1 MSFKKKVLE
10 ELPVKELYTD
20 LVQPSARRLGK
31 TADDILKFVSLPFS
45 FLGMTSEELE
55 NKYKT
60 FITSALN
67 KIPEEKREKPSP
79 LVAGPLLDHVKFLF
93 NDEMEKPLEEM
104 FSELLKNACTKDT
117 KKSVQPSYIYSLK
130 QITWVEANLLQLLFK
145 ENDDIDFGGCVF
157 KKLHD
162 VPEKTINV
170 FSREAEPI
178 YGYADEEYSSVFFE
192 KHILVID
199 DDLEISALELRTSL
213 NILEQLNLV
222 KCFTINKYRNKN
234 EYSLEEHDKKHAA
247 MFDPYN
253 QLTGFVLTAYA
264 YDMMKLC
271 MPEEMKDGEFPFMCV
286 ECDLEV
292 LCEKNV
298 TCCPF
303 CTSKNIQ

>member
-1 MSFKKKVLE
+1 M
-10 ELPVKELYTD
+10 
-20 LVQPSARRLGK
+20 
-31 TADDILKFVSLPFS
+31 
-45 FLGMTSEELE
+45 
-55 NKYKT
+55 
-60 FITSALN
+60 
-67 KIPEEKREKPSP
+67 
-79 LVAGPLLDHVKFLF
+79 
-93 NDEMEKPLEEM
+93 
-104 FSELLKNACTKDT
+104 
-117 KKSVQPSYIYSLK
+117 
-130 QITWVEANLLQLLFK
+130 
-145 ENDDIDFGGCVF
+145 
-157 KKLHD
+157 
-162 VPEKTINV
+162 
-170 FSREAEPI
+170 
-178 YGYADEEYSSVFFE
+178 
-192 KHILVID
+192 
-199 DDLEISALELRTSL
+199 
-213 NILEQLNLV
+213 V